1 MRPSFRQG
9 NPTDTSADTL
19 CVGIFDGEG
28 VPASVDEAL
37 GGALARLIESGE
49 AKAAFKKLATLHPSG
64 EGGPA
69 RVVVVGLGKRD
80 EFDPERARIAGAVG
94 SRRAAELS
102 ARSIAWAVPEG
113 VEQEPVARALTEGVL
128 LAAYKF
134 DRYKS
139 ASGDEDKGIESLE
152 IVSSEDVAQAVEEA
166 ALVVEH
172 QNTARDLQNLPA
184 NDLTPSK
191 LADHALARVAE
202 IDGLEGEVLGLDR
215 IRQLEMGGLL
225 AVAKGSHEEPRLIVL
240 RYGTGDGPV
249 LGLIGKA
256 VTFDTGG
263 ISIKPAGKMQE
274 MKMDMSGGA
283 AVIEATA
290 AIARLGLPIRVLAV
304 VPATENMP
312 SGHATRPG
320 DIITISNG
328 KTVEVN
334 NTDAEGR
341 LILADAL
348 AYAASEGAERMIDLA
363 TLTGAIIVALGS
375 TYAGLFS
382 NDDSL
387 SAALTA
393 SSERTG
399 ELVWRMPLHDDYKE
413 LTRGKVADLVNVSEA
428 RKASSAYAASF
439 LEEFVDGKPWAHLD
453 IAGTSWDQD
462 NRDYVG
468 KGASGWGVRLLVD
481 LARSSAG

>member
-1 MRPSFRQG
+1 
-9 NPTDTSADTL
+9 
-19 CVGIFDGEG
+19 VGLFEDETA
-28 VPASVDEAL
+28 PAGVDEAL

-49 AKAAFKKLATLHPSG
+49 AKGAFKKLATLHPSG
-64 EGGPA
+64 ERGLA

-80 EFDPERARIAGAVG
+80 EFDPERARIAAAVA

-102 ARSIAWAVPEG
+102 ARAIAWAVPDD
-113 VEQEPVARALTEGVL
+113 VEQESTARALTEGVL

-139 ASGDEDKGIESLE
+139 ASSDEDEGVDTLE
-152 IVSSEDVAQAVEEA
+152 IVSGEDVASAVKEA

-202 IDGLEGEVLGLDR
+202 IDGLEGEALGPDR
-215 IRQLEMGGLL
+215 IRELEMGGLL
-225 AVAKGSHEEPRLIVL
+225 SVARGSHEEPRLIVL
-240 RYGTGDGPV
+240 RYGTGEGPV

-263 ISIKPAGKMQE
+263 ISIKPSAKMQE

-312 SGHATRPG
+312 SGHATKPG

-348 AYAASEGAERMIDLA
+348 AYAASEGADRMVDLA
-363 TLTGAIIVALGS
+363 TLTGAIIIALGS
-375 TYAGLFS
+375 TYAGMFS
-382 NDDSL
+382 NDDAL
-387 SAALTA
+387 SKALTA

-399 ELVWRMPLHDDYKE
+399 ELVWRMPLHADYKE
-413 LTRGKVADLVNVSEA
+413 LTRGKVADLVNVSEG

-481 LARSSAG
+481 LARGAPG